1 MTLPDS
7 SPTRKQRFEAAL
19 KLAGLTL
26 RDWSNDFGVDGTHV
40 GRVLSGERPGGAE
53 LNDAID
59 MTIARYLGGVAPMT
73 AALSQEAGR

>member
-19 KLAGLTL
+19 KLAGITL

-40 GRVLSGERPGGAE
+40 GRVLSGERTGGAE
-53 LNDAID
+53 LNAAID
-59 MTIARYLGGVAPMT
+59 ETIERHLGGFAAS
-73 AALSQEAGR
+73 AALSQEVGR